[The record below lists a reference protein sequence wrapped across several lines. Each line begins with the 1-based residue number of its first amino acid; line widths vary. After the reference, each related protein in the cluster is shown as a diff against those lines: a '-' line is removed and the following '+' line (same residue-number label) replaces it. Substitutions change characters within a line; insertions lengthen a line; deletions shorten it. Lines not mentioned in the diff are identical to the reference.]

1 MSTSIEPIGSIP
13 SSSPMVPPMTASNQ
27 SGSLRVVS
35 KDADEADARAEAP
48 VNEKTAAVTAS
59 GADAKAGDGAPKK
72 KKSRFVLPILVLGL
86 IGAGGW
92 YGYNWWTDGR
102 FLVSTDDAYISGDI
116 AVISPKVSG
125 YVEKV
130 NVVENQ
136 TVKAGDPLV
145 TLDQG
150 DYRIALEQA
159 EANVESAN
167 LAVSRM
173 DAQIAVGEASLKQS
187 QAQLGALQ
195 AALRGAEITQK
206 RQAELAAKSVGT
218 TADLDNAQIAL
229 EQAQANLAAGD
240 AAVTSAKANIDLLR
254 AQRTEAVNTVRLQ
267 ELAVEQAK
275 RDLDFTVLK
284 APYDGTIGNLSVQ
297 TGDLVSSGKRLASL
311 VPLDALYIDA
321 NFKETQLGHI
331 LPGAKV
337 RVHVDAFDED
347 TIEGTVESIAP
358 ASGAVFSLLPPE
370 NATGNFTKV
379 VQRVPVR
386 IALPKDVLNERRLR
400 AGLSVVADVDTRTGP
415 SATAAAK

>member
-1 MSTSIEPIGSIP
+1 MVLPMNAST
-13 SSSPMVPPMTASNQ
+13 N

-35 KDADEADARAEAP
+35 TDAEGAEKAELRQEAP
-48 VNEKTAAVTAS
+48 VGEKATTAKPAGQDGS
-59 GADAKAGDGAPKK
+59 PGADAPKK
-72 KKSRFVLPILVLGL
+72 KRRSPVLPILAVAL

-136 TVKAGDPLV
+136 TVKAGDLLV

-206 RQAELAAKSVGT
+206 RQTELAAKSVGT

-240 AAVTSAKANIDLLR
+240 AAVTSASANIDLLR

-267 ELAVEQAK
+267 ELAVQQAR

-321 NFKETQLGHI
+321 NYKETQLGHI
-331 LPGAKV
+331 VPGAKV

-386 IALPKDVLNERRLR
+386 IAIPQDVLNERRLR
-400 AGLSVVADVDTRTGP
+400 AGLSVVAEVDTRTGP

>member
-1 MSTSIEPIGSIP
+1 MVLPMNAST
-13 SSSPMVPPMTASNQ
+13 N

-35 KDADEADARAEAP
+35 TDAEGAEKAELRQEAP
-48 VNEKTAAVTAS
+48 VGEKATAAKPAGPDGS
-59 GADAKAGDGAPKK
+59 PGADAPKK
-72 KKSRFVLPILVLGL
+72 KRRSLVLPILAVALV
-86 IGAGGW
+86 GAGGW

-159 EANVESAN
+159 QANVESAN

-195 AALRGAEITQK
+195 AVLRGAEITLK
-206 RQAELAAKSVGT
+206 RQTELAAKSVGT

-240 AAVTSAKANIDLLR
+240 AAVTSASANIDLLR
-254 AQRTEAVNTVRLQ
+254 AQRTEAVNTVRVQ

-321 NFKETQLGHI
+321 NYKETQLGHI
-331 LPGAKV
+331 VPGAKV

-386 IALPKDVLNERRLR
+386 IAIPQDVLNERRLR
-400 AGLSVVADVDTRTGP
+400 AGMSVVADVDTRTGP